1 MKICIYIFQSAYQ
14 RTKLSGKKVLRK
26 SESNVRQI
34 VVHRRVRSLLIEESM
49 SRQFRGWKITIED
62 AIFQTDVDQPFRVH
76 ATIQNKI

>member
-1 MKICIYIFQSAYQ
+1 MKICIYIFQSTRQ
-14 RTKLSGKKVLRK
+14 RTKLSGKKVLGK

-34 VVHRRVRSLLIEESM
+34 VVHRRVRSLLIEESI